1 MGIIANQASRN
12 AALILLGVVFGAIN
26 NLFILPNAFED
37 FKEGWSF
44 LGLALSIGLI
54 SSQLFSFSS
63 QSIFIN
69 RIPKLENEQQQNDLV
84 SLVLSASLLGAILF
98 GGGYY
103 LFQDLILSR
112 LSESNAILVEKYY
125 ISILVIT
132 VALIAFNS
140 FSGFVIAKFKTV
152 QLTIV
157 QDSFTKI
164 SYLIIASLYLFELI
178 SFTTVVWLFVSSY
191 VIIALVMFIQALRNG
206 LKLGV
211 ASRTEN
217 IKQVWDYA
225 LFSIFDKGASVIMQ
239 RLDTIMV
246 VFILDLEFAADY
258 LLAFFIG
265 SVVYIPFK
273 AMLSIIPVIV
283 SKEIGLGNYQKLETI
298 YKKTTLYGLIL
309 GGFIFIGI
317 WTNVDSLLLMLPE
330 KFRTGTWVIL
340 FIGLSKIFQIFAGMS
355 GSYIVYSKYYRYN
368 LRLNLIL
375 LGLSI
380 FTNFIGIWRYGIN
393 GAAAATAL
401 SILIYSI
408 MKLSFV
414 YRKFQ
419 CHPISKELL
428 KLVILQL
435 FCVAIF
441 MSIPDFVTQPLIQII
456 IKSVIFTIVYYLGV
470 RRLRIAPELN
480 SLADLKESL
489 NPKK

>member
-37 FKEGWSF
+37 FKEGWAF
-44 LGLALSIGLI
+44 LGLALSIGII

-84 SLVLSASLLGAILF
+84 SLVLAASLLGAIVF

-103 LFQDLILSR
+103 IFQDFILSR

-125 ISILVIT
+125 SSILVIT

-152 QLTIV
+152 QLTVV

-164 SYLIIASLYLFELI
+164 SYLVIALFYLFKLI
-178 SFTTVVWLFVSSY
+178 SFTTVVWLFVGSY
-191 VIIALVMFIQALRNG
+191 IFIALIMFIQALKNG
-206 LKLGV
+206 LKLGI

-225 LFSIFDKGASVIMQ
+225 LFSILDKGASVIMQ
-239 RLDTIMV
+239 RLDTIMI

-273 AMLSIIPVIV
+273 AMLSIVPVIV
-283 SKEIGLGNYQKLETI
+283 SKEIGLGNFRKLESI
-298 YKKTTLYGLIL
+298 YKRTTLYGLIL

-317 WTNVDSLLLMLPE
+317 WTNVDSLLLMLPV

-355 GSYIVYSKYYRYN
+355 GSYIVYSEYYRYN
-368 LRLNLIL
+368 LRLNLVL
-375 LGLSI
+375 LGLSV

-401 SILIYSI
+401 SILIYSV

-419 CHPISKELL
+419 CHPFSKELL
-428 KLVILQL
+428 KLLFFQL
-435 FCVAIF
+435 VCTALF
-441 MSIPDFVTQPLIQII
+441 MTIPAFEAQPWIQII
-456 IKSVIFTIVYYLGV
+456 IKSVIFTAVYYLGV
-470 RRLRIAPELN
+470 RLLKIAPELN
-480 SLADLKESL
+480 SLSSLKESL
-489 NPKK
+489 NPIK